1 MTGLSKPYFRFR
13 RFTLMVQMKKL
24 ICLSY
29 NSSTSSWK
37 LWRWGYNKV
46 FSISPFADLFVFGD
60 FDIHHK
66 VWEIYSGG
74 TNRTDSC
81 LFLLTFLQTQ
91 RWMLLSIVE
100 FLIILVL
107 IGPVFLII
115 WEIFHRSLN
124 LVLPL
129 MLHNSVSGSRLE
141 LMLLLGCPTA
151 KFGQLLRL

>member
-1 MTGLSKPYFRFR
+1 MFELQQQHKQLKTMEMSEAWPD
-13 RFTLMVQMKKL
+13 
-24 ICLSY
+24 I
-29 NSSTSSWK
+29 
-37 LWRWGYNKV
+37 YNKV

-115 WEIFHRSLN
+115 WNIS
-124 LVLPL
+124 
-129 MLHNSVSGSRLE
+129 
-141 LMLLLGCPTA
+141 
-151 KFGQLLRL
+151 